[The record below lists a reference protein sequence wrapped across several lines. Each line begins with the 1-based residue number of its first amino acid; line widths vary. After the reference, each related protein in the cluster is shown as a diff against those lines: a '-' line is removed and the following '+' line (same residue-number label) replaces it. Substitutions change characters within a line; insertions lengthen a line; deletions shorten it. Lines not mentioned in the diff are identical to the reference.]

1 MFMLYPKVGMTRG
14 KSCEKLY
21 VNLNNETNPPRW
33 VFIGVSMKEVMTKI
47 ELGGILGKTFGKH
60 HQRLVSNSSEAVRA
74 LCCTLEG
81 FEKFLN
87 KSKGKGITFAVFK
100 GKKYW

>member
-1 MFMLYPKVGMTRG
+1 
-14 KSCEKLY
+14 
-21 VNLNNETNPPRW
+21 
-33 VFIGVSMKEVMTKI
+33 MKEVMTKI
-47 ELGGILGKTFGKH
+47 ELGGILGKTFGKY

-87 KSKGKGITFAVFK
+87 KSKEK
-100 GKKYW
+100 